1 MQVALRPRPAGAYDD
16 CRGLRDTRKTPM
28 QYRRHRWAALVIVS
42 AGLLP
47 AGACAV
53 MQTVLEIINAALTIT
68 DALA

>member
-1 MQVALRPRPAGAYDD
+1 
-16 CRGLRDTRKTPM
+16 M